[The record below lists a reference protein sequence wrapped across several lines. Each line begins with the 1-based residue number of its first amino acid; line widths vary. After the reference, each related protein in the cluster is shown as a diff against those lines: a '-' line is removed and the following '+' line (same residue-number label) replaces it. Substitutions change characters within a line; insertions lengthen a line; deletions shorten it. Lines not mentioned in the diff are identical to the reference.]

1 MVVVRNIAVTILSSL
16 LFFSPQIVA
25 ELCGRDT
32 SLSYLHRNLGGGC
45 IDVPGTPAPTP
56 RTPAPSPTPRTPAPS
71 PTTLA
76 PQPVTEE
83 DLIYEFYEVVDSD
96 HSDVVEFEELFEYM
110 IDEREYKENIVLTE
124 AQIEAYEVVVVEMF
138 VAMDTSY
145 DGEIDEEE
153 FVDYML
159 VHYPF

>member
-1 MVVVRNIAVTILSSL
+1 M
-16 LFFSPQIVA
+16 
-25 ELCGRDT
+25 
-32 SLSYLHRNLGGGC
+32 
-45 IDVPGTPAPTP
+45 
-56 RTPAPSPTPRTPAPS
+56 
-71 PTTLA
+71 
-76 PQPVTEE
+76 
-83 DLIYEFYEVVDSD
+83 IYEFYEVVDSD

-124 AQIEAYEVVVVEMF
+124 AQIEAYEAVVVEMF